1 MITQVEN
8 SNSIVE
14 MNLPERVFQSF
25 NQAKNFLQSTTQ
37 QTKSLAANS
46 QQAVNTITT
55 ATNKAVDTV
64 NAAAKNSLEQTLQK
78 ADQVN
83 KFTSNAMQT
92 AISNSVSEW
101 LQAHP
106 TILRLTQLLIWA
118 TNHPIVSIVIFIFVV
133 AIAWSLIKAI
143 ARLFEQASLSLL
155 QAPLKLV
162 QFLFA
167 FSAKFLGKF
176 SSLASNQLAIDKN
189 TETTVLQLSSS
200 NVVDKNKQ
208 QRVAEILTRLEAIQ
222 NEQNEL
228 LQEVTAILASDKIN
242 KES

>member
-1 MITQVEN
+1 MITEVE
-8 SNSIVE
+8 SSKSIVE

-25 NQAKNFLQSTTQ
+25 NQAKTFLQSTTQ
-37 QTKSLAANS
+37 QTKSLVANAE
-46 QQAVNTITT
+46 QAVNTITT

-78 ADQVN
+78 ADQVSN
-83 KFTSNAMQT
+83 FTSNAMQT

-106 TILRLTQLLIWA
+106 AILRLMQLLIWA
-118 TNHPIVSIVIFIFVV
+118 TNHPVVSIVIFIFVV

-143 ARLFEQASLSLL
+143 ARLFEQVSLSLL

-162 QFLFA
+162 QFLLA

-176 SSLASNQLAIDKN
+176 SGLATNKPIIDNN

-200 NVVDKNKQ
+200 NLVYQDKL
-208 QRVAEILTRLEAIQ
+208 QRIVEISTRLEVIQ
-222 NEQNEL
+222 TEQNDL
-228 LQEVTAILASDKIN
+228 LQEVAAILASEKIN
-242 KES
+242 KEI

>member
-1 MITQVEN
+1 MITAAEIGK
-8 SNSIVE
+8 SIEEV
-14 MNLPERVFQSF
+14 NLPEGFFAVF
-25 NQAKNFLQSTTQ
+25 NQAKTFLQSTTQ
-37 QTKSLAANS
+37 QTKSLAANAE
-46 QQAVNTITT
+46 QAINTITT
-55 ATNKAVDTV
+55 ATNKAVDTMS
-64 NAAAKNSLEQTLQK
+64 AAAKNSLEQTLQK

-83 KFTSNAMQT
+83 NFTSNAMQT
-92 AISNSVSEW
+92 AISNSVNEW

-106 TILRLTQLLIWA
+106 TILRLMQLLIWA

-143 ARLFEQASLSLL
+143 ARLFEQVSLSLL

-162 QFLFA
+162 QFFFA

-176 SSLASNQLAIDKN
+176 SGLASNKSIIDNN

-200 NVVDKNKQ
+200 NLVYQDKQ
-208 QRVAEILTRLEAIQ
+208 QRIAEISTRLEAIQ

-228 LQEVTAILASDKIN
+228 LQEAAAILASDKIN
-242 KES
+242 REI

>member
-1 MITQVEN
+1 MITETE
-8 SNSIVE
+8 SSKSILE
-14 MNLPERVFQSF
+14 MNLPERVFESF
-25 NQAKNFLQSTTQ
+25 NQANTFLQSTIQ
-37 QTKSLAANS
+37 QTKSLAANA
-46 QQAVNTITT
+46 QQAVNIITT

-78 ADQVN
+78 ADQVSD
-83 KFTSNAMQT
+83 FTSNAMQT

-118 TNHPIVSIVIFIFVV
+118 TNHPVVSIVILIFVV
-133 AIAWSLIKAI
+133 AIAWSLTKAI
-143 ARLFEQASLSLL
+143 ARLFEQVSLSLL

-162 QFLFA
+162 QLLFA

-176 SSLASNQLAIDKN
+176 SGLASNKPITDNN
-189 TETTVLQLSSS
+189 TEITVLQLSSS
-200 NVVDKNKQ
+200 NLVYQDKQ
-208 QRVAEILTRLEAIQ
+208 QRIAEISTRLEAIQ

-228 LQEVTAILASDKIN
+228 LQEIAAILASDKIN
-242 KES
+242 REI

>member
-1 MITQVEN
+1 MITAAE
-8 SNSIVE
+8 SSKSIVE

-37 QTKSLAANS
+37 QTKSLAANAE
-46 QQAVNTITT
+46 QAVNTITT
-55 ATNKAVDTV
+55 ATNKAVHTV

-83 KFTSNAMQT
+83 NFTSNAMQT

-106 TILRLTQLLIWA
+106 TILRLMQVLIWA
-118 TNHPIVSIVIFIFVV
+118 TNHPLVSLVIFIFVV
-133 AIAWSLIKAI
+133 AIAWSLIKAL

-162 QFLFA
+162 QFLITV
-167 FSAKFLGKF
+167 SAKFLGKF
-176 SSLASNQLAIDKN
+176 SGLASNQLAINN
-189 TETTVLQLSSS
+189 TGTTVSQLSNSILE
-200 NVVDKNKQ
+200 DKNKQ
-208 QRVAEILTRLEAIQ
+208 QKLAEISTRLKAIQ
-222 NEQNEL
+222 TEQNQL
-228 LQEVTAILASDKIN
+228 LQEIATILASDELN
-242 KES
+242 RDV